1 MLAVM
6 LRIPLQAFTSRK
18 ATTCPALGRAA
29 LLSVLTGAAALLFA
43 SSSLAL
49 SGLPIQIAQPQKFKA
64 PSVAVDA
71 AGTAYIA
78 WVNTQDLE
86 NVHDEHEGELIE
98 YCVLPAGAAACAYK
112 GQLQLGDGPGG
123 LFGPVKVLVDS
134 GKVIIFADEVHVNGP
149 EYEDVQEW
157 QAPEGSGTFTIQLG
171 GKSVASSHLVSGTD
185 TDDDQPVIVPGTGE
199 LGLGGGELSGPEKS
213 GLVDQPS
220 FQEFPLAPSVP
231 CSESSCPA
239 AETPVPLE
247 AQSKRETEKYGQSVD
262 GYASVTSGP
271 TAGILGVY
279 NVSSSQNE
287 CGGED
292 FYQQLGFVFG
302 EGTNPA
308 AYGIAAGKPGT
319 AWTTPL
325 THADCNVSN
334 IAVTAGPSGYGVV
347 ENEGN
352 TNYVVYHTF
361 DRADRSFDTPIS
373 VISRTET
380 ESSPSL
386 SQDGSGGIY
395 LTYNDFY
402 GTELAYSSNGGASWT
417 GPSQLVANIGGLA
430 NATSNVGP
438 SGQGWLVWTNEES
451 VYAQQFV
458 ASDAVTP
465 PPPPPPPASK
475 STPPPLIPNSGYTIE
490 SIVPNSNGTV
500 TITFVPTQ
508 SGEATLVVTV
518 PTASIASVSATAAKS
533 KKCKHGQVEIKG
545 KCRPSTTSAG
555 RTSASGTAGVPLK
568 LTVNLSSKIKSLLKK
583 GKTVHL
589 TATLTYTSSLGGA
602 PTKHTYNLTVKG
614 HKPKHK

>member
-1 MLAVM
+1 M
-6 LRIPLQAFTSRK
+6 LRIPLHMLTFRK
-18 ATTCPALGRAA
+18 ATIRSALGCTA
-29 LLSVLTGAAALLFA
+29 LLGALVAVAVLAFVANALA
-43 SSSLAL
+43 V
-49 SGLPIQIAQPQKFKA
+49 SGTPIKIAQPQKFRA

-78 WVNTQDLE
+78 WVNYQELE
-86 NVHDEHEGELIE
+86 NVHDESEGELIE

-134 GKVIIFADEVHVNGP
+134 GKVIIFADEVHVKGP

-171 GKSVASSHLVSGTD
+171 GKSVASSYLSSVFE

-199 LGLGGGELSGPEKS
+199 LGLGGGELSGPAKS
-213 GLVDQPS
+213 GLVKQPS
-220 FQEFPLAPSVP
+220 FQEFPLTPSVP

-239 AETPVPLE
+239 DETPVPLE
-247 AQSKRETEKYGQSVD
+247 AQSQRETEKNGQSVD

-308 AYGIAAGKPGT
+308 AYGIAAGKLGT

-334 IAVTAGPSGYGVV
+334 IAVAAGPGGYGVV

-352 TNYVVYHTF
+352 TNYVVYHAF
-361 DRADRSFDTPIS
+361 DQADRSFDTPTS

-380 ESSPSL
+380 ESSPAL

-430 NATSNVGP
+430 NSTSNVGS

-458 ASDAVTP
+458 ASDAIPVAIPIAKPTPIPTPAPTP
-465 PPPPPPPASK
+465 P
-475 STPPPLIPNSGYTIE
+475 NSNYTIE
-490 SIVPNSNGTV
+490 SIVSNSNGTV

-518 PTASIASVSATAAKS
+518 PTASIASASATTAKS
-533 KKCKHGQVEIKG
+533 KKCKHGQIKIKG
-545 KCRPSTTSAG
+545 KCRPSTTAAG
-555 RTSASGTAGVPLK
+555 RTSAGGTAGVPLK

-589 TATLTYTSSLGGA
+589 TATLAYTSSLGGA
-602 PTKHTYNLTVKG
+602 PTVHTYNLTVKG
-614 HKPKHK
+614 HKPKHKK